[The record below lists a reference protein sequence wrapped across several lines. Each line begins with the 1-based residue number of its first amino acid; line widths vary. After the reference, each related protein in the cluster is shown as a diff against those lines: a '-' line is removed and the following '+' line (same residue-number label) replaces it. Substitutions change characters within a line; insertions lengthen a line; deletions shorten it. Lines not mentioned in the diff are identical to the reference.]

1 MKWCFLISATLASA
15 RRKAHIAGI
24 RL

>member
-15 RRKAHIAGI
+15 RRKAHIFAI